1 MDYEAVAK
9 KVREIVF
16 DMLDRSK
23 GQGVIHASDLD
34 TVIEGILRKETPA
47 PAHPWNYRV
56 QLDGYPID
64 VQAGCFLLGNGE
76 AIPFA
81 ALLDPGFKDPV

>member
-23 GQGVIHASDLD
+23 GSGVIHASDLD
-34 TVIEGILRKETPA
+34 TVIEGVLRKETPA
-47 PAHPWNYRV
+47 PAHPLNYRV
-56 QLDGYPID
+56 QLDGYPVDGSVSFGQITW
-64 VQAGCFLLGNGE
+64 
-76 AIPFA
+76 I
-81 ALLDPGFKDPV
+81 DPGFKDPS